1 MNELIQWLITSSA
14 DPKKVSLAVRG
25 ALLAIAPIVMY
36 ATGLTEADF
45 NNLVEAIVTGA
56 FALTTLVS
64 VMQIAWGLL
73 RKVNLGRWSAL
84 Q

>member
-25 ALLAIAPIVMY
+25 ALLAIAPIAMY

-45 NNLVEAIVTGA
+45 NNLVEAIVTGV
-56 FALTTLVS
+56 FALTTLAS
-64 VMQIAWGLL
+64 MMQIVWGLL

-84 Q
+84 H